1 MTHSRSR
8 SVTFRFPT
16 DEYRSLPFP
25 RGTAGDAG
33 RAKLATCFI
42 RVEHLPDGLENWMKV
57 NPRVPKLDTKHKL
70 RGPVARAMV
79 DTLCDE
85 PDKFVLKNQ
94 GIYILAK
101 EVAYQK
107 EEGGRGVV
115 KIALDD
121 QNAHGLVN
129 GGHTYLAIRQAR
141 EEREA
146 NGEGDQPWDA
156 YVRLHLMEGID
167 QEDITE
173 LAEGLNRSMQVDD
186 PSLENLKGS
195 FASIKKELDG
205 KPGADAVA
213 YRQGDTGDI
222 DVQQI
227 LSYMALFDLE
237 QFPDRKSHPNKIFGH
252 PKAVLQSFIADTD
265 PENGDSQHVFDR
277 ILPKVHEILV
287 LADRIQQEAV
297 VRLGRL
303 KVKSAKGDNRVRSAR
318 HRNRPP
324 PFAAGTIDGLI
335 HSVSRL
341 SSHLGPP
348 TLSPIKPLATS
359 YLECVCSV
367 NLGIRASYA
376 RQSGQGWAKNWCH
389 LEGESSHRGNREG
402 ICGRGYPRR
411 TSQRQRSLRSH
422 QRQSTGH
429 YRKANERSC

>member
-1 MTHSRSR
+1 MTQSRSQ

-16 DEYRSLPFP
+16 EEYRSLPFP

-42 RVEHLPDGLENWMKV
+42 RVEDLPDGLENWMKV
-57 NPRVPKLDTKHKL
+57 NPRVPKYDAKHKL
-70 RGPVARAMV
+70 RGPVAKAMV

-101 EVAYQK
+101 EVSFQK
-107 EEGGRGVV
+107 EEGGRGLV
-115 KIALDD
+115 KIAFEDPSS
-121 QNAHGLVN
+121 HGLVN
-129 GGHTYLAIRQAR
+129 GGHTYLAILQAR
-141 EEREA
+141 EDREA
-146 NGEGDQPWDA
+146 NGENDEPWDA

-195 FASIKKELDG
+195 FDKIKEELSG
-205 KPGADAVA
+205 KAPPDTVA

-237 QFPDRKSHPNKIFGH
+237 QFPDRKTHPNKVFGH
-252 PKAVLQSFIADTD
+252 PKSVLQSFIADTD
-265 PENGDSQHVFDR
+265 PENDDSKRVFDR

-297 VRLGRL
+297 IRLGRL
-303 KVKSAKGDNRVRSAR
+303 KVKSAKGENRVRSR
-318 HRNRPP
+318 KHRNRPAH
-324 PFAAGTIDGLI
+324 FAGGTIDGLI
-335 HSVSRL
+335 HLGWLYPMLAAFRANVSREAWAKGKMEWIADPEEL
-341 SSHLGPP
+341 LEAVIDEMASVVKQDHQDNKG
-348 TLSPIKPLATS
+348 KPA
-359 YLECVCSV
+359 EV
-367 NLGIRASYA
+367 GRKEASYRLCYGIMTVELA
-376 RQSGQGWAKNWCH
+376 Q
-389 LEGESSHRGNREG
+389 RGLLAIN
-402 ICGRGYPRR
+402 
-411 TSQRQRSLRSH
+411 
-422 QRQSTGH
+422 
-429 YRKANERSC
+429 A

>member
-1 MTHSRSR
+1 MTQSRSR

-16 DEYRSLPFP
+16 EEYRSLPFP

-42 RVEHLPDGLENWMKV
+42 RVEDLPDGLESWMKV
-57 NPRVPKLDTKHKL
+57 NPRVPKFDTKHKL

-79 DTLCDE
+79 ETLCDE

-94 GIYILAK
+94 GIYILAQ
-101 EVAYQK
+101 EVSFQK
-107 EEGGRGVV
+107 EEGGRGLV
-115 KIALDD
+115 KITFEDP
-121 QNAHGLVN
+121 NTHGLVN

-146 NGEGDQPWDA
+146 SGEGDEPWDA

-195 FASIKKELDG
+195 FDRIKQELTG
-205 KPGADAVA
+205 KRGGDTVA

-222 DVQQI
+222 DVQRI

-237 QFPDRKSHPNKIFGH
+237 QFPDRKTHPNKIFGH
-252 PKAVLQSFIADTD
+252 PKAVLQYFITDTD
-265 PENGDSQHVFDR
+265 AENGDSKHVFER

-303 KVKSAKGDNRVRSAR
+303 KVKSAKGGDRVRSPR
-318 HRNRPP
+318 HRNRPA
-324 PFAAGTIDGLI
+324 PFAGGTIDGLI
-335 HSVSRL
+335 HLGWLYPMLAAFRANVSRE
-341 SSHLGPP
+341 
-348 TLSPIKPLATS
+348 A
-359 YLECVCSV
+359 
-367 NLGIRASYA
+367 
-376 RQSGQGWAKNWCH
+376 WAKGSMEWIADPEELLAAVIDEMASVVKQDHQDNKGKPAEVGRKGVY
-389 LEGESSHRGNREG
+389 LLFVQVEHRV
-402 ICGRGYPRR
+402 
-411 TSQRQRSLRSH
+411 
-422 QRQSTGH
+422 
-429 YRKANERSC
+429 A